1 MSQINE
7 KRPRTLEEY
16 WVIIRRRRWWIAL
29 PLFLAWAL
37 VLALSGFVSPK
48 YRSETVIIIEPQRVA
63 EQYVAPN
70 ITADVQER
78 LQSMMQQILSRTRL
92 QGIISRFSLYGYQQG
107 KPTSD
112 GLVLEM
118 RRDIKIDLISGRPGE
133 LSAFKISY
141 SAPSPLLA
149 QQVTNELSSL
159 FIGENMQNR
168 QRSSESTTEFLGN
181 QMEDA
186 RKSLSQQ
193 EERLRDFKLKYLGEL
208 PEQVQVNTQILSG
221 LQTRLQAASE
231 TLDSANQQKL
241 YLESMLAPY
250 QGAHGQ
256 GQGDDH
262 AISSL
267 SAASIDAQLNRLKAE
282 LADLSTR
289 YTPNHPDVRR
299 VQQKIATAEN
309 LQRTIASDP
318 KQKPDADAATA
329 GLPAS
334 AASLDDLQ
342 VPSAVLQIRS
352 QLAANRLKIAFQERE
367 VKRLEKQIEDYQNR
381 LNFTPLREQQLA
393 GISSDYS
400 QAKTNYE
407 SLLTKKTQS
416 EMATNLE
423 KHQQGELFQVIDPP
437 NLPQKPYKP
446 DHLKFSLLGLIAGM
460 IFAAVLTA
468 WREAVDVRIYGDN
481 DLRNLVPAPLL
492 AGIPLLQTATE
503 QQKERWYRRLEAVGA
518 SALLAVIPAITLLAY
533 YRG

>member
-1 MSQINE
+1 MNQPGE

-16 WVIIRRRRWWIAL
+16 WVIVRRRRWWLVL

-37 VLALSGFVSPK
+37 VLALSFFVSPQ

-63 EQYVAPN
+63 EQYVVPN

-107 KPTSD
+107 KPSSD
-112 GLVLEM
+112 GLVLDM

-149 QQVTNELSSL
+149 QQVTSELSSL
-159 FIGENMQNR
+159 FIDENMQNR
-168 QRSSESTTEFLGN
+168 QRSSQNTTEFLGN
-181 QMEDA
+181 QLEDA
-186 RKSLSQQ
+186 RKTLSQQ

-208 PEQVQVNTQILSG
+208 PEQMQVNTQILSG

-250 QGAHGQ
+250 QVRGSSEG
-256 GQGDDH
+256 GDPGM
-262 AISSL
+262 SSL
-267 SAASIDAQLNRLKAE
+267 STSSIDAQLTRLRAE

-299 VQQKIATAEN
+299 VQQKIATAER
-309 LQRTIASDP
+309 LKHAIASDP
-318 KQKPDADAATA
+318 KQQLNTDAAEGT
-329 GLPAS
+329 LQPSSAS
-334 AASLDDLQ
+334 PDDMQ
-342 VPSAVLQIRS
+342 APSAVLQIRS
-352 QLAANRLKIAFQERE
+352 QLAANKLKIAFQERE
-367 VKRLEKQIEDYQNR
+367 VRRLEKQIEAYQSR
-381 LNFTPLREQQLA
+381 LNLTPLREQQLA
-393 GISSDYS
+393 EISSDYS
-400 QAKTNYE
+400 QAKANYE

-423 KHQQGELFQVIDPP
+423 KHQQGELFRIIDPP

-446 DHLKFSLLGLIAGM
+446 DHLKFSLLGLVAGM
-460 IFAAVLTA
+460 ILAIGLTA
-468 WREAVDVRIYGDN
+468 WRETVDVRIYGDG
-481 DLRNLVPAPLL
+481 DLRDLVPAPLL

-533 YRG
+533 FRG